1 MGGWRGLTAVAAVI
15 LLGPV
20 PVSLLAFPAR
30 ATTTSASARASS
42 AGARASSASCRSSV
56 HPALAARLARDID
69 RARHGRVSA
78 VAVRVDDPGHSVQC
92 WLNSST
98 HFDSA
103 SVVKVTILSAL
114 LRKAQQRHRQLT
126 RTEARL
132 AEAMITRS
140 DNDATSALW
149 ADTGRYYLQH
159 FLDLAHMTDT
169 RLGPGAYWGLTQI
182 TAADEVRLLG
192 LLLAKNSVLG
202 ASSRELALR
211 LMSRV
216 IPSQRWGVPAGA
228 PTSLTVHVKNGWLP
242 LATHGWR
249 INSIGCFTGRGGG
262 YSIVVL
268 TQDNPTMAYGIGTV
282 EAIAR
287 AVNRDLNPAAKSRV
301 QSTELSPSRATPD
314 EHVPAMAGAS

>member
-1 MGGWRGLTAVAAVI
+1 MKRRRGLVMGVATI
-15 LLGPV
+15 LLGLVPV
-20 PVSLLAFPAR
+20 PLLAGPA
-30 ATTTSASARASS
+30 SASVSV
-42 AGARASSASCRSSV
+42 SCRSAA
-56 HPALAARLARDID
+56 HPSLAARLDRDID
-69 RARHGRVSA
+69 RALRGRVSA
-78 VAVRVDDPGHSVQC
+78 VAIGVDDPGQGLQC
-92 WLNSST
+92 WLNSSA

-114 LRKAQQRHRQLT
+114 LRKAQEQHRHLT
-126 RTEARL
+126 RTEAAL
-132 AEAMITRS
+132 AREMITES
-140 DNDATSALW
+140 DNAAASDLW
-149 ADTGRYYLQH
+149 DDVGRYDLQH

-192 LLLAKNSVLG
+192 LLLAKNSVLD
-202 ASSRELALR
+202 ASSRELGLR

-314 EHVPAMAGAS
+314 EHVPAMAAAS

>member
-1 MGGWRGLTAVAAVI
+1 
-15 LLGPV
+15 
-20 PVSLLAFPAR
+20 
-30 ATTTSASARASS
+30 
-42 AGARASSASCRSSV
+42 
-56 HPALAARLARDID
+56 
-69 RARHGRVSA
+69 VSA
-78 VAVRVDDPGHSVQC
+78 VAVRVDDPGNSVQC

-103 SVVKVTILSAL
+103 SVVKVTILGAL

-192 LLLAKNSVLG
+192 LLLAKNSVLD
-202 ASSRELALR
+202 ASSCELALR